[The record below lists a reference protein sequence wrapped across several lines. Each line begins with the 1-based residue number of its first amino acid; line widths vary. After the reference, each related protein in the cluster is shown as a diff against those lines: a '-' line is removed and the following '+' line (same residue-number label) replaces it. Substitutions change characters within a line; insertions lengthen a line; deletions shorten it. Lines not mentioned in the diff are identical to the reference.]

1 MKEFFVLL
9 LAMTIMASAATLATV
24 HPSSAV
30 GIAPITLA
38 QVGERHTRPPYYSA
52 ALTPARSC

>member
-9 LAMTIMASAATLATV
+9 IAMTIMASTATLVTA

-30 GIAPITLA
+30 VNCPD
-38 QVGERHTRPPYYSA
+38 YSGA
-52 ALTPARSC
+52 SW

>member
-9 LAMTIMASAATLATV
+9 IAMMIMSGAATVITV

-30 GIAPITLA
+30 VNCPD
-38 QVGERHTRPPYYSA
+38 YSGA
-52 ALTPARSC
+52 SW

>member
-9 LAMTIMASAATLATV
+9 IAMMIMSAAATAITV

-30 GIAPITLA
+30 VNCPD
-38 QVGERHTRPPYYSA
+38 YSG
-52 ALTPARSC
+52 TSW